1 MASLEIEGRVFLIPE
16 PESPCDLW
24 RSYFE
29 KLKDA
34 VGTENARMLW
44 LLTWQA
50 NGDQYCTTNAEFNR
64 FLSRN
69 RIDVSSAASRAV
81 ADVSQIGSNV
91 LGLGKNLTRVLSV
104 GIPVAAGL
112 GLLIV
117 LYFLFRTARN
127 TGAADF
133 IPMKKGGPGQ

>member
-1 MASLEIEGRVFLIPE
+1 MASIEMDGRVFLIPE

-44 LLTWQA
+44 LVTWQA
-50 NGDQYCTTNAEFNR
+50 NGDHYCTTNAEFNR

-81 ADVSQIGSNV
+81 ADVNQIGSNV
-91 LGLGKNLTRVLSV
+91 LGLGKNLTKVLSV
-104 GIPVAAGL
+104 GIPIAAGV

-127 TGAADF
+127 TDATDF
-133 IPMKKGGPGQ
+133 IPMKKGGLGK